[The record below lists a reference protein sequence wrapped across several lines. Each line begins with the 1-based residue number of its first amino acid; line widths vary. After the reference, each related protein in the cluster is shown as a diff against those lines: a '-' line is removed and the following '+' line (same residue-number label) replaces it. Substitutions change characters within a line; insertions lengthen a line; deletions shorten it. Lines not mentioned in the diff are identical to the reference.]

1 MLKELLRK
9 HSYKECPPWLP
20 TMFKSPCVET
30 ILYPEFSRS
39 NRQANISDRTM
50 DAGNHRLPLTSSPAY
65 YTFLETTENC
75 TLQTLRKNQF
85 CLSRPRVFASRVPR
99 STSPSPT
106 SPSPTSLESHV
117 PASHVP
123 ESHVP
128 SPTSRVP
135 RPESHV
141 PESHVPESHV
151 PESHLP
157 ESHVP
162 ESHVTESE
170 SQSPRPRPTFS
181 DSKKQ
186 IPQPCIL
193 HVTSFK

>member
-65 YTFLETTENC
+65 YTFLETTENY

-85 CLSRPRVFASRVPR
+85 CLSRPRVPRHRVRVPV
-99 STSPSPT
+99 PT
-106 SPSPTSLESHV
+106 SPSPSPSLHV
-117 PASHVP
+117 PVP
-123 ESHVP
+123 
-128 SPTSRVP
+128 
-135 RPESHV
+135 
-141 PESHVPESHV
+141 
-151 PESHLP
+151 LL
-157 ESHVP
+157 
-162 ESHVTESE
+162 VTAKNKYHS
-170 SQSPRPRPTFS
+170 
-181 DSKKQ
+181 
-186 IPQPCIL
+186 L
-193 HVTSFK
+193 VYYM

>member
-65 YTFLETTENC
+65 YTFLETTENY

-85 CLSRPRVFASRVPR
+85 CLSRPRVFASRVQRPR
-99 STSPSPT
+99 VPRPRVPPPWSPTSPSPTSPRRTSPSPT
-106 SPSPTSLESHV
+106 SPSPTS
-117 PASHVP
+117 
-123 ESHVP
+123 P
-128 SPTSRVP
+128 SPTSP
-135 RPESHV
+135 SPTS
-141 PESHVPESHV
+141 PSPTS
-151 PESHLP
+151 PSP
-157 ESHVP
+157 TSP
-162 ESHVTESE
+162 SPTSPSPT
-170 SQSPRPRPTFS
+170 SQSHF
-181 DSKKQ
+181 
-186 IPQPCIL
+186 
-193 HVTSFK
+193 

>member
-99 STSPSPT
+99 PAFNVP
-106 SPSPTSLESHV
+106 ESHV
-117 PASHVP
+117 PESHLPGVPRPRVPRPRVPRP

-135 RPESHV
+135 RPRV
-141 PESHVPESHV
+141 
-151 PESHLP
+151 
-157 ESHVP
+157 
-162 ESHVTESE
+162 
-170 SQSPRPRPTFS
+170 PRPRVPRPRVPPPRVPRPRVPRHRVRVPVS
-181 DSKKQ
+181 
-186 IPQPCIL
+186 
-193 HVTSFK
+193 TSPSHF

>member
-65 YTFLETTENC
+65 YTFLETTENY

-85 CLSRPRVFASRVPR
+85 CLSRPRVFASRVQRPR
-99 STSPSPT
+99 VPRPRVPPPWSPT
-106 SPSPTSLESHV
+106 SPRPTS
-117 PASHVP
+117 
-123 ESHVP
+123 P

-135 RPESHV
+135 RPESHI
-141 PESHVPESHV
+141 PESHV
-151 PESHLP
+151 P

-170 SQSPRPRPTFS
+170 SQSPRHRVRVPVS
-181 DSKKQ
+181 
-186 IPQPCIL
+186 
-193 HVTSFK
+193 TSPSHF